1 MRLGTVPQL
10 SFGLAALAATLLL
23 AADLFLGLL
32 PDRVEMLREA
42 RRDTSESLAVL
53 LTTLIQE
60 KQDLALKRTL
70 QAVVARH
77 RDIMSLAVRRSDG
90 EIVATTADHERYW
103 IPPKNNRSTLTHV
116 VVPIYDAAA
125 RWGQVEVNYR
135 NVSAASPVDWLSY
148 PTVQVTLLIFTLGT
162 GVFYAYLRRALQ
174 KLNPGAAVPDRVR
187 SALDVLTEAVLVI
200 DRSEQI
206 VLANEAFRL
215 LHDGSALELT
225 GKRVADLDWLVK
237 AGGDDVSKR
246 PWVVAMRERRA
257 LTGEAIV
264 VEQRPGQRLHL
275 SLNCMPVMNDL
286 ADVQGCFLTFDD
298 QTRSERMNQ
307 ILLDTVAELEAAKVK
322 IASHNTELKRLA
334 DHDSLTDCLTRRS
347 FFEQVEDR
355 MSALRQRRAAVSC
368 LMIDIDHFKSINDRY
383 GHVVGDEVIRQVAN
397 ELKAGVRQDDLV
409 CRYGGE
415 EFCIML
421 AEAGVEAAA
430 QIGDRIRLAITDNC
444 GNRAVPTGQ
453 LRVTC
458 SIGLAS
464 AAAGDETI
472 ESLIARADAALYAAK
487 AGGRNR
493 LVRDQDR
500 MAA

>member
-225 GKRVADLDWLVK
+225 GKRVADSFRSPLQ
-237 AGGDDVSKR
+237 SS
-246 PWVVAMRERRA
+246 
-257 LTGEAIV
+257 TGN
-264 VEQRPGQRLHL
+264 
-275 SLNCMPVMNDL
+275 SC
-286 ADVQGCFLTFDD
+286 
-298 QTRSERMNQ
+298 S
-307 ILLDTVAELEAAKVK
+307 
-322 IASHNTELKRLA
+322 
-334 DHDSLTDCLTRRS
+334 
-347 FFEQVEDR
+347 
-355 MSALRQRRAAVSC
+355 RAATSSRSAVTVNC
-368 LMIDIDHFKSINDRY
+368 DR
-383 GHVVGDEVIRQVAN
+383 RN
-397 ELKAGVRQDDLV
+397 TRAG
-409 CRYGGE
+409 
-415 EFCIML
+415 
-421 AEAGVEAAA
+421 A
-430 QIGDRIRLAITDNC
+430 
-444 GNRAVPTGQ
+444 
-453 LRVTC
+453 
-458 SIGLAS
+458 
-464 AAAGDETI
+464 
-472 ESLIARADAALYAAK
+472 LISRKD
-487 AGGRNR
+487 R
-493 LVRDQDR
+493 LVTGSE
-500 MAA
+500 